1 MSIDLLKKAAQ
12 FLKQAGPASTA
23 IVYHKACGDGIA
35 AAAIVARTIKKY
47 SGTHPKKIIAYAYNE
62 DFKKLSKELSKFKFA
77 IFVDLAIDRN
87 KDELIALS
95 KSTKVLIVDHHE
107 LTNNLNESS
116 ILHVHPKFFYAGN
129 SSRYVGAKLA
139 YDICAEVADIR
150 EMCWLAGIGLV
161 HDIGSEDFKEFMNQ
175 IYRKFPELRDGK
187 NIYGFESRLG
197 QIVSVI
203 TAASYGPKAET
214 AAVKLCI
221 EANDP
226 MAILESKYAEARLL
240 MHLKEEINKEIKHY
254 VNNWKKEATHDTKL
268 NLAVYEIKSKHNI
281 TGPVSTILSLKNP
294 EVIFV
299 MYKKINNLVKISVRS
314 QTKRINCDTLTKRL
328 AMNLT
333 NGIGGGH
340 VPAAGGSFAAKDLKK
355 FLELLPKFV
364 KAQLQL

>member
-1 MSIDLLKKAAQ
+1 MELLSKAAQ
-12 FLKQAGPASTA
+12 FLKQAEPVSTA
-23 IVYHKACGDGIA
+23 VVYHKACGDGIA
-35 AAAIVARTIKKY
+35 AAAIVARTFQKLAGKL
-47 SGTHPKKIIAYAYNE
+47 PKIIAYAYNE
-62 DFKKLSKELSKFKFA
+62 DFKKLSMVLSKYKFA

-87 KDELIALS
+87 KDVLVALS

-107 LTNNLNESS
+107 LTNNLNEFG
-116 ILHVHPKFFYAGN
+116 ILHVHPKFFWQGN
-129 SSRYVGAKLA
+129 SSKYVGAKLA
-139 YDICAEVADIR
+139 YDICAEVTDVR
-150 EMCWLAGIGLV
+150 EMCWLAGVGLI
-161 HDIGSEDFKEFMNQ
+161 HDIGSEDFKDFMNQ
-175 IYRKFPELRDGK
+175 IYKKFPELKEGK

-203 TAASYGPKAET
+203 TAASYGSKAET

-240 MHLKEEINKEIKHY
+240 MHLKEEINEKIKHY
-254 VNNWKKEATHDTKL
+254 VDNWKKEAACDAKL

-294 EVIFV
+294 DVIFV
-299 MYKKINNLVKISVRS
+299 MYKKIGSIIKISTRN
-314 QTKRINCDTLTKRL
+314 QTKRINCDELTKRL
-328 AMNLT
+328 AANLT
-333 NGIGGGH
+333 DGIGGGH
-340 VPAAGGSFAAKDLKK
+340 IPAAGGSFAAKDLKK